1 MIDRPSVFRP
11 CVEQHHS
18 ERQRWCVMN
27 RAEVDSGHCCTFAV
41 GPDLLDLFFKVEV
54 LDLAGNNITGMGVEY
69 LVRSQWSLAR
79 FTISA

>member
-1 MIDRPSVFRP
+1 
-11 CVEQHHS
+11 
-18 ERQRWCVMN
+18 MN

-69 LVRSQWSLAR
+69 LVRSQWSLA
-79 FTISA
+79 